1 MKKRFKQITTLII
14 IIALS
19 SQMANGQVYRYMFEY
34 TKEQAG
40 IKGIQKKIAIASDA
54 FVNKFGDLTN
64 DAYIAKSEVLAEEEM
79 VKRFYFEDKLLTA
92 QRNYTIEGELVGDE
106 VGVAIYE
113 YLYDANKNLLK
124 IQYFDE
130 EKEPFQISYAGP
142 AMIEYK
148 YDDKSN
154 RTEAAYYDITHHLLD
169 LGTSVIKYVYDDND
183 HLVEEKHFDSERELL
198 TDMAPIIK
206 YNYDNGGKLVKQSFH
221 NAQHEMVNRLMDDDD
236 EDVAYISFEYNGGS
250 LSVKHYYNKEGK
262 LLGSEKSDF

>member
-1 MKKRFKQITTLII
+1 MKKQFKQIIII
-14 IIALS
+14 IIALLS
-19 SQMANGQVYRYMFEY
+19 LQTTQGQVYRYMFEY
-34 TKEQAG
+34 TKEQVG
-40 IKGIQKKIAIASDA
+40 IKGIQQNIAIGSDN

-64 DAYIAKSEVLAEEEM
+64 DVYFVKNEVLKDEEL
-79 VKRFYFEDKLLTA
+79 VKRFYFKEKVLIA
-92 QRNYTIEGELVGDE
+92 QRNYTIEGELTGDE

-113 YLYDANKNLLK
+113 YLYDGNKNL
-124 IQYFDE
+124 ITVQYFDE

-142 AMIEYK
+142 AKIEYK
-148 YDDKSN
+148 YDENNN
-154 RTEAAYYDITHHLLD
+154 RIEAAYYDITHHLLD
-169 LGTSVIKYVYDDND
+169 LGTSVIQYVYDNDN
-183 HLVEEKHFDSERELL
+183 HLVEEKHFDSERQLL

-236 EDVAYISFEYNGGS
+236 EDVAYISFEYSEGS